1 MSTLKRL
8 QTNMRVRYGGLI
20 VLIVLTAMVAGCTK
34 NYGNF
39 KKSADV
45 TFAFQQGDYQPEY
58 QYFYAGRDN
67 MPYAI
72 IGIDRNYTVPS
83 RYWIPFEPESE
94 MLKKMSGNM
103 FGKYKYYPNGYHIF
117 DPDGNMIGVWFSSV
131 NSYSV
136 SVDQQNR
143 TVEVLFRN
151 PENSRSLSVGHL
163 SHSGGVVHP
172 AK

>member
-1 MSTLKRL
+1 MSIPKRH
-8 QTNMRVRYGGLI
+8 QTNMRVRFGGLI
-20 VLIVLTAMVAGCTK
+20 LLIVLTLMVAGCTK

-39 KKSADV
+39 KKSDEV
-45 TFAFQQGDYQPEY
+45 TTAFRQGDHQPEY
-58 QYFYAGRDN
+58 QYYYSGRDN

-94 MLKKMSGNM
+94 MLSKMSGNM
-103 FGKYKYYPNGYHIF
+103 FGKHKYYPTGYYIL
-117 DPDGNMIGVWFSSV
+117 DPDGKIIGVWFSSV

-136 SVDQQNR
+136 SVDQTKR

-151 PENSRSLSVGHL
+151 PENSRSLSFGYV
-163 SHSGGVVHP
+163 SHSTESTHQTN
-172 AK
+172 

>member
-1 MSTLKRL
+1 MSILKRH
-8 QTNMRVRYGGLI
+8 QTNTHARYSGLI
-20 VLIVLTAMVAGCTK
+20 LLIALTLMAAGCTK

-39 KKSADV
+39 KKSAEV
-45 TFAFQQGDYQPEY
+45 TLAFRQGDHQPEY
-58 QYFYAGRDN
+58 QYFYSGRDN

-94 MLKKMSGNM
+94 MLRKMSDNM
-103 FGKYKYYPNGYHIF
+103 FGKHKYYPKGYHIF
-117 DPDGNMIGVWFSSV
+117 DPEGNMIGVWYSSV

-136 SVDQQNR
+136 SVDQPNR

-151 PENSRSLSVGHL
+151 PENSRSLSVGYV
-163 SHSGGVVHP
+163 SNSTGWVD
-172 AK
+172 